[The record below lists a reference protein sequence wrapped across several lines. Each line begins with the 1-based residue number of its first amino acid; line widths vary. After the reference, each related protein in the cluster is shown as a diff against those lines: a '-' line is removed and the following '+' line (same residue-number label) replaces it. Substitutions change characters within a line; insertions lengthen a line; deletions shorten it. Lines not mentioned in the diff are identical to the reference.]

1 MRRSVHTHDRHRL
14 LKELSENILTAGG
27 VCGFS
32 RFLKGLV
39 ESLSKECSFLPK

>member
-1 MRRSVHTHDRHRL
+1 MKRSVHTHDRHRL
-14 LKELSENILTAGG
+14 LKGLSENILTAG